1 MKKNLSLFALFAL
14 IIGSA
19 LFMSSCGTKPKAA
32 EVWER
37 DILGVKN
44 YYCFYSEGGKDKV
57 AVAINAGGKLAKV
70 SGLSG
75 ECVWSGSTVKLP
87 PLSVAHDFK
96 ISGNTMTISLKSVEV
111 MKLTKVTTNKPTA
124 KEVRD
129 AK

>member
-14 IIGSA
+14 IMGSA

-32 EVWER
+32 EVWMHKS
-37 DILGVKN
+37 GVVKN

-57 AVAINAGGKLAKV
+57 AVATEGVGGKLMKN
-70 SGLSG
+70 STLSG
-75 ECVWSGSTVKLP
+75 DCVWSGSTVKM
-87 PLSVAHDFK
+87 PLMAVAYDWK
-96 ISGNTMTISLKSVEV
+96 INGETMTISLKGVEW
-111 MKLTKVTTNKPTA
+111 MKLTKVTKPTA